1 MGENLPKDV
10 ARDWAQFCSKPGY
23 VINALG
29 KTVQDDFHRDIR
41 CPITAIW
48 ASDDE
53 IATQV
58 NVKSLLSLYPN
69 AQTDQIELK
78 PQAYG
83 HKAIGHM
90 AMFKRSHQNIWPEI
104 AAQLSS

>member
-1 MGENLPKDV
+1 KG
-10 ARDWAQFCSKPGY
+10 
-23 VINALG
+23 
-29 KTVQDDFHRDIR
+29 
-41 CPITAIW
+41 
-48 ASDDE
+48 
-53 IATQV
+53 
-58 NVKSLLSLYPN
+58 LLSLYPN

-90 AMFKRSHQNIWPEI
+90 AMFKRSHQNLWPEI

>member
-1 MGENLPKDV
+1 MT
-10 ARDWAQFCSKPGY
+10 ST
-23 VINALG
+23 VIFA
-29 KTVQDDFHRDIR
+29 VQSQPFG
-41 CPITAIW
+41 P
-48 ASDDE
+48 SDDE

-58 NVKSLLSLYPN
+58 NVKGLLSLYPN